1 MLIEK
6 IQSELQNKEYTCVDM
21 VKKCFDKI
29 LKENP
34 SLNCM
39 ISMRR
44 DDALKEAEIVDLHI
58 NSNIPLKSLEG
69 ILFGIKDNILVKD
82 GICTAGSKILEDYTS
97 PLDASIIKKIKDA
110 GGIILGKTNM
120 DEFAMGSSNETSA
133 FGACHNPYDL
143 NRVPGGSSGGSA
155 CAVAGSLVHI
165 ALGSDTAGSIRQ
177 PASFCGVVGFKPSYG
192 ATSRFG
198 LVAMSSSLDVIGPI
212 SKYVEDSEK
221 VFKIISGKDEL
232 DSTSTDIL
240 PFDENIGSNITIG
253 VPKEYFVSGINNEVS
268 KSVLDFIEK
277 LKGLGFN
284 IIEISLPHTEY
295 SLPAYHIIAP
305 AEISAN
311 LARFENVRY
320 GTDMNQ
326 LKMGLGIESL
336 NDLYF
341 KTRGKKFGSEVKR
354 RILIGTYVLSK
365 GFYDAYYTKAQKV
378 RSIISND
385 FNSVFNSVD
394 FILAPT
400 SPTTAFNIGEKN
412 LDPVAMYLSDIF
424 TVSANLAGLPAIS
437 IPLAKDSKGLPIGLQ
452 VIGKRNEDLKVLSLA
467 KNLEKEIKFY

>member
-6 IQSELQNKEYTCVDM
+6 IQSELQNKEYTCMDM
-21 VKKCFDKI
+21 VKRCFDKI
-29 LKENP
+29 LKENS
-34 SLNCM
+34 SLNAI

-44 DDALKEAEIVDLHI
+44 DDALKEAEIVDSHI
-58 NSNIPLKSLEG
+58 KDGIPLKPLEG

-82 GICTAGSKILEDYTS
+82 GICTAGSKILEDYVS
-97 PLDASIIKKIKDA
+97 PLDATVIKKIKEA
-110 GGIILGKTNM
+110 GGIIIGKTNM

-133 FGACHNPYDL
+133 FGVCHNPYDL
-143 NRVPGGSSGGSA
+143 DRVSGGSSGGSA
-155 CAVAGSLVHI
+155 SAVSADLVHI

-198 LVAMSSSLDVIGPI
+198 LIAMSSSLDVIGPI

-240 PFDENIGSNITIG
+240 EFNDNIGSNITIG
-253 VPKEYFVSGINNEVS
+253 IPKEYFVSGINLEVE
-268 KSVLDFIEK
+268 KSVKDFIEK
-277 LKGLGFN
+277 LKTLGFN
-284 IIEISLPHTEY
+284 IVEISLPHTEY

-311 LARFENVRY
+311 LARFDNVRY
-320 GTDMNQ
+320 GTDLNQ

-341 KTRGKKFGSEVKR
+341 KTRGKKFGQEVRR
-354 RILIGTYVLSK
+354 RILIGTYVLSR
-365 GFYDAYYTKAQKV
+365 GFYDAYYLKAQKV
-378 RSIISND
+378 RSIITND
-385 FNSVFNSVD
+385 FNSVFQSVD

-400 SPTTAFNIGEKN
+400 SPSTAFKIGEKN
-412 LDPVAMYLSDIF
+412 QDPVSMYLSDIF

-437 IPLAKDSKGLPIGLQ
+437 IPLGKDSLGLPIGLQ
-452 VIGKRNEDLKVLSLA
+452 IIGKRNEDLKVLSLA
-467 KNLEKEIKFY
+467 KNLEKQINFS

>member
-6 IQSELQNKEYTCVDM
+6 IQSELVNKEYTCVDM

-143 NRVPGGSSGGSA
+143 NRVPGGS
-155 CAVAGSLVHI
+155 AVAGSLVHI

-412 LDPVAMYLSDIF
+412 MDPVSMYLSDIF

-437 IPLAKDSKGLPIGLQ
+437 IPLGKDSLGLPIGLQ
-452 VIGKRNEDLKVLSLA
+452 IIGKRNEDLKVLSLA
-467 KNLEKEIKFY
+467 KNLEKEIKFN